1 MTIIE
6 IKDLDFAYNGEVVLK
21 DVNLSIR
28 QKDFVAIIGPNGGG
42 KTTLLKLLLGLLAP
56 VKGTIRV
63 NGKTPQEASPCIGY
77 VPQDVHTNRSFPI
90 TAIDVVLMGKLD
102 PKQRLSRRSAANR
115 RDALAALERME
126 METRADKKI
135 GMLSGG
141 QRQRVFI
148 ARALVTQPKLLL
160 LDEPTASIDTKGQA
174 DFYRLL
180 RELNQDITVLVVSH
194 DLLVIS
200 RYVKSVACVNQKLH
214 YHDQAEITG
223 DMLETMY
230 PCTVEEV
237 CPVEL
242 VAHGLP
248 HRVLSDHK
256 KQSR

>member
-1 MTIIE
+1 MTILE
-6 IKDLDFAYNGEVVLK
+6 IKNLEFSYNGEAVLE
-21 DVNLSIR
+21 DVNLTVR
-28 QKDFVAIIGPNGGG
+28 QKDFMAIIGPNGGG
-42 KTTLLKLLLGLLAP
+42 KTTLLKLMLGLLTPA
-56 VKGTIRV
+56 KGTVRV
-63 NGKTPQEASPCIGY
+63 DGKSPQEASPCIGY
-77 VPQDVHTNRSFPI
+77 VPQNVHTNRSFPI

-102 PKQRLSRRSAANR
+102 PKERLSRRSAANR

-126 METRADKKI
+126 MAAHADKKI

-148 ARALVTQPKLLL
+148 ARALLSRPKLLL

-180 RELNQDITVLVVSH
+180 KELNQEIAVLVVSH

-200 RYVKSVACVNQKLH
+200 RYVKSVACVNKKLH

-223 DMLETMY
+223 EMLETMY
-230 PCTVEEV
+230 TCTVEDV

-248 HRVLSDHK
+248 HRVLVDHEE
-256 KQSR
+256 QP

>member
-1 MTIIE
+1 MAIIE
-6 IKDLDFAYNGEVVLK
+6 IKNLDFAYNGEAVLK
-21 DVNLSIR
+21 DVNLSVR

-42 KTTLLKLLLGLLAP
+42 KTTLLKLVLGLLTP
-56 VKGTIRV
+56 VKGSVRV
-63 NGKTPQEASPCIGY
+63 DGKPPQEASPCIGY

-102 PKQRLSRRSAANR
+102 PNKRSSRRSATNR
-115 RDALAALERME
+115 RDALKALERME
-126 METRADKKI
+126 MAAHADTKI
-135 GMLSGG
+135 GTLSGG

-180 RELNQDITVLVVSH
+180 RELNQDITVLLVSH

-200 RYVKSVACVNQKLH
+200 RYVKSVACVNKNLH

-248 HRVLSDHK
+248 HRVLSDHE
-256 KQSR
+256 KQPR

>member
-1 MTIIE
+1 MTILE
-6 IKDLDFAYNGEVVLK
+6 IKNLEFSYNGEAVLE
-21 DVNLSIR
+21 DVNLTVR
-28 QKDFVAIIGPNGGG
+28 QKDFMAIIGPNGGG
-42 KTTLLKLLLGLLAP
+42 KTTLLKLMLGLLTP
-56 VKGTIRV
+56 VKGTVRV
-63 NGKTPQEASPCIGY
+63 DGKSPQEASPCIGY

-102 PKQRLSRRSAANR
+102 PKERLSRRSAANR

-126 METRADKKI
+126 MAAHADKKI

-148 ARALVTQPKLLL
+148 ARALLSRPKLLL

-180 RELNQDITVLVVSH
+180 GELNKDITVLVVSH

-200 RYVKSVACVNQKLH
+200 RHVKSVACVNKKLH
-214 YHDQAEITG
+214 YHEQAEITG

-248 HRVLSDHK
+248 HRVLMDHEK
-256 KQSR
+256 KIP

>member
-1 MTIIE
+1 MAIIE
-6 IKDLDFAYNGEVVLK
+6 IKNLDFAYNGESVLK
-21 DVNLSIR
+21 DVNLTIR

-42 KTTLLKLLLGLLAP
+42 KTTLLKLMLGLLRP
-56 VKGTIRV
+56 VKGTVRV
-63 NGKTPQEASPCIGY
+63 YGKLPQEASPHIGY
-77 VPQDVHTNRSFPI
+77 VPQNVHTNRSFPI
-90 TAIDVVLMGKLD
+90 TAVDVVLMGKLD
-102 PKQRLSRRSAANR
+102 PKKRLSRRSAANR
-115 RDALAALERME
+115 RDALEALERLKMQAH
-126 METRADKKI
+126 ADKKI
-135 GMLSGG
+135 GALSGG

-160 LDEPTASIDTKGQA
+160 LDEPTASIDTKGQT
-174 DFYRLL
+174 DFYQLL
-180 RELNQDITVLVVSH
+180 KELNQEIAVLVVSH

-248 HRVLSDHK
+248 HRVLSDHE

>member
-1 MTIIE
+1 MAIIE
-6 IKDLDFAYNGEVVLK
+6 IKDLDFAYNGEAVLK
-21 DVNLSIR
+21 DVNLTIW

-42 KTTLLKLLLGLLAP
+42 KTTLLKLVLGLLTPA
-56 VKGTIRV
+56 KGTVRV
-63 NGKTPQEASPCIGY
+63 DGKSPQEASPCIGY

-90 TAIDVVLMGKLD
+90 TAIDVVLMGKLN
-102 PKQRLSRRSAANR
+102 PKKRLSRRSIANHH
-115 RDALAALERME
+115 DALAALERME
-126 METRADKKI
+126 MATYADRKI
-135 GMLSGG
+135 GLLSGG

-148 ARALVTQPKLLL
+148 ARALVTRPKLLI

-180 RELNQDITVLVVSH
+180 KELNQDITVLVVSH

-200 RYVKSVACVNQKLH
+200 RYVKSVACVNKKLH
-214 YHDQAEITG
+214 YHDQAEITS

-248 HRVLSDHK
+248 HRVLSDHEK
-256 KQSR
+256 KIP

>member
-1 MTIIE
+1 MTILEIE
-6 IKDLDFAYNGEVVLK
+6 NLDFSYNGEAVLQ
-21 DVNLSIR
+21 DVNLTVR

-42 KTTLLKLLLGLLAP
+42 KTTLLKLVLGLLTPA
-56 VKGTIRV
+56 KGTVRV
-63 NGKTPQEASPCIGY
+63 DGKSPQEASSCIGY
-77 VPQDVHTNRSFPI
+77 VPQNVHTNHSFPI
-90 TAIDVVLMGKLD
+90 TAIDVVLMGSLD
-102 PKQRLSRRSAANR
+102 PNKRLPRRSAINR

-126 METRADKKI
+126 MDAHAEKKI
-135 GMLSGG
+135 GVLSGG

-148 ARALVTQPKLLL
+148 ARALMTQPKLLL
-160 LDEPTASIDTKGQA
+160 LDEPTASIDTKGQE

-180 RELNQDITVLVVSH
+180 EELNQDAAVLVVSH

-200 RYVKSVACVNQKLH
+200 RYVKSVACVNKKLH

-248 HRVLSDHK
+248 HRVLADHERK
-256 KQSR
+256 RR